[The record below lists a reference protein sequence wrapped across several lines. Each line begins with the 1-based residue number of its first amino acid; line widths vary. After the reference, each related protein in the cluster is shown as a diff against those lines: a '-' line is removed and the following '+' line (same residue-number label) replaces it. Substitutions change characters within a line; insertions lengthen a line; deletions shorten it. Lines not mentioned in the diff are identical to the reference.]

1 MNIKKQ
7 NKAAMSYRT
16 RFDMS
21 MSRLRGVHFA
31 KIGVSLAG
39 LVIVSLL
46 GINIMANNS
55 ASATGV
61 TSNNPNTVSTNIHVP
76 DAIESGGYFIVLEH
90 TASEVDINLDSP
102 SGTGY
107 YGKNKDTLTVYTNSP
122 SGYQLYLSSDQST
135 NFNKSDGS
143 ATSSPASDTVAP
155 GNALFRDGGLGNQY
169 YFAPTSSALV
179 SPSTTI
185 PAGQTAIGTTSES
198 LDANS
203 WGFNLSDNDK
213 YASVPL
219 KNQEVLIKKTNLN
232 NTALALD
239 DVSVKQDINIGVSAS
254 LSQPGGTYSGSIL
267 YTALADADSTLD
279 GLATIS
285 PTSTENLDG
294 GTEVTVRTSLF
305 TNMEDLGNVAVYI
318 GNYNSTSDTPQSG
331 DACTVTSVYIDT
343 SANNNLTIKC
353 NTPAKAKGTYDVLV
367 LVEKFGKKYLISDGF
382 EYVQNLPEFFTI
394 TQMQQMTP
402 AVCNSVVTPLASAGT
417 TEATIDTT
425 GEHSDDNTYV
435 AQSTLY
441 DYRGIDGTGTASNP
455 VSDKNSSNY
464 VEYTVRK
471 LADGNCWMSENLKLT
486 LTNNQPVLVG
496 TFSGEE
502 TSWTPTGDGAGD
514 DYNEAI
520 NANTKADVNGGN
532 WYYPWYAAT
541 AGQGT
546 NTASPTISQSICPKG
561 WKLPNGGANA
571 APSFASLIT
580 TTYGIASS
588 SAGSTTLQSAPLSFY
603 YAGVYY
609 FGSLN
614 DTSYGYYWSASPYT
628 RYNHLAYNLTFSS
641 SYVYLQDN
649 YNKSYGFSVRC
660 VAIP

>member
-1 MNIKKQ
+1 MQWLIILT
-7 NKAAMSYRT
+7 Y
-16 RFDMS
+16 
-21 MSRLRGVHFA
+21 
-31 KIGVSLAG
+31 
-39 LVIVSLL
+39 
-46 GINIMANNS
+46 S

-143 ATSSPASDTVAP
+143 ATSSPVSDTVAP
-155 GNALFRDGGLGNQY
+155 GNALFRDGELGNQY

-402 AVCNSVVTPLASAGT
+402 TVCNSVVTPLASAGT

-441 DYRGIDGTGTASNP
+441 DYRGKDGTGTASNP

-486 LTNNQPVLVG
+486 LSTLHSYEVG
-496 TFSGEE
+496 TFDGG
-502 TSWTPTGDGAGD
+502 TASWTPNQDTSSTNPYNVAISQNTIANDSTTG
-514 DYNEAI
+514 E
-520 NANTKADVNGGN
+520 

-561 WKLPNGGANA
+561 WKLPNGGSNV
-571 APSFASLIT
+571 APSFQSLATKYSI
-580 TTYGIASS
+580 GNN
-588 SAGSTTLQSAPLSFY
+588 SAGSTTLQSTPLSFY
-603 YAGVYY
+603 YAGNYTS
-609 FGSLN
+609 GSLN
-614 DTSYGYYWSASPYT
+614 YTSYGYYWSASPYT
-628 RYNHLAYNLTFSS
+628 SDSRNAYVLYFNSS
-641 SYVYLQDN
+641 SVGPQS
-649 YNKSYGFSVRC
+649 KSGKNNGFSVRC

>member
-1 MNIKKQ
+1 MIFGR
-7 NKAAMSYRT
+7 S
-16 RFDMS
+16 F
-21 MSRLRGVHFA
+21 
-31 KIGVSLAG
+31 
-39 LVIVSLL
+39 
-46 GINIMANNS
+46 
-55 ASATGV
+55 
-61 TSNNPNTVSTNIHVP
+61 
-76 DAIESGGYFIVLEH
+76 
-90 TASEVDINLDSP
+90 
-102 SGTGY
+102 
-107 YGKNKDTLTVYTNSP
+107 
-122 SGYQLYLSSDQST
+122 
-135 NFNKSDGS
+135 
-143 ATSSPASDTVAP
+143 
-155 GNALFRDGGLGNQY
+155 FRDFFDCFLR
-169 YFAPTSSALV
+169 AK
-179 SPSTTI
+179 
-185 PAGQTAIGTTSES
+185 
-198 LDANS
+198 
-203 WGFNLSDNDK
+203 FN
-213 YASVPL
+213 
-219 KNQEVLIKKTNLN
+219 
-232 NTALALD
+232 
-239 DVSVKQDINIGVSAS
+239 
-254 LSQPGGTYSGSIL
+254 
-267 YTALADADSTLD
+267 
-279 GLATIS
+279 
-285 PTSTENLDG
+285 
-294 GTEVTVRTSLF
+294 
-305 TNMEDLGNVAVYI
+305 
-318 GNYNSTSDTPQSG
+318 
-331 DACTVTSVYIDT
+331 
-343 SANNNLTIKC
+343 
-353 NTPAKAKGTYDVLV
+353 
-367 LVEKFGKKYLISDGF
+367 
-382 EYVQNLPEFFTI
+382 
-394 TQMQQMTP
+394 
-402 AVCNSVVTPLASAGT
+402 
-417 TEATIDTT
+417 
-425 GEHSDDNTYV
+425 V